1 MPPFEGITL
10 RTSRLLL
17 RPLCDAD
24 APALFQ
30 LFQDPAVRRFL
41 TRRQWY
47 SVDEALAL
55 IAQDRQALATGQ
67 YLRLGLERLDD
78 GALIGEISLFSLA
91 EASRRAEVGYALA
104 RDAWGQGYM
113 SEALTA
119 LLELAFGELGLN
131 RIEADIDPRNQA
143 SARILERMGF
153 QQEGLLRERWIVAGE
168 VSDSGLYGLLRRD
181 WHNASPT
188 TRAEPS

>member
-1 MPPFEGITL
+1 MAPFEEITL
-10 RTSRLLL
+10 RTTRLLL
-17 RPLCDAD
+17 RPLSEAD
-24 APALFQ
+24 APSLFR

-41 TRRQWY
+41 TRRQWH

-55 IAQDRQALATGQ
+55 IAQDRRAMAAGE
-67 YLRLGLERLDD
+67 YLRLGLEVSDG
-78 GALIGEISLFSLA
+78 GALIGEVSLFNFA

-104 RDAWGQGYM
+104 RDAWGKGYM
-113 SEALTA
+113 SEALRA

-131 RIEADIDPRNQA
+131 RIEADIDPRNDA

-181 WHNASPT
+181 WNHTS
-188 TRAEPS
+188 